1 MSISIRLNQE
11 DEKLIREYANLKHI
25 SLSDLL
31 RNSVMEKIEDEI
43 DLQSFE
49 KAMKDMRKTYS
60 MEEVKKELGL

>member
-1 MSISIRLNQE
+1 MSISIRLNPE

-31 RNSVMEKIEDEI
+31 RNSVMERIEDEI

-49 KAMKDMRKTYS
+49 KAMKDMKKTYS
-60 MEEVKKELGL
+60 IEEVKKELGL

>member
-49 KAMKDMRKTYS
+49 KAMKDMKKTYS